1 MRKKADPRT
10 PKHPKPSRAGANNN
24 GLIVKEQSDS
34 PRSDRET
41 CALDDR
47 SHGTP
52 SGRLDEKADLT
63 AQRSHYLG
71 GYAPWWCEPGFLSKL
86 GLLIEGAQGRH

>member
-10 PKHPKPSRAGANNN
+10 PKHPEPSRAGANNN

-52 SGRLDEKADLT
+52 ELSGAGPARQPVNRTKT
-63 AQRSHYLG
+63 
-71 GYAPWWCEPGFLSKL
+71 
-86 GLLIEGAQGRH
+86 